1 MDLFNNNGNRPEN
14 QGANAGGG
22 RQTVQFSSLPAT
34 MDQFTALPQAQL
46 QSPYETAAMFVLTLN
61 SFLQNKDEFTAMVNF
76 LKGPAPLSPREL
88 SLFKTQVTDYL
99 SRSYFVGATP
109 QNEYTPSQPY
119 SVLISDNPHSYVEQ
133 GIVKLFVHCGGADSP
148 RPVKMRLAKDGRW
161 YLSEYSSILLGIR
174 KPESANPWA

>member
-99 SRSYFVGATP
+99 CRSYF
-109 QNEYTPSQPY
+109 
-119 SVLISDNPHSYVEQ
+119 SD
-133 GIVKLFVHCGGADSP
+133 
-148 RPVKMRLAKDGRW
+148 
-161 YLSEYSSILLGIR
+161 
-174 KPESANPWA
+174 